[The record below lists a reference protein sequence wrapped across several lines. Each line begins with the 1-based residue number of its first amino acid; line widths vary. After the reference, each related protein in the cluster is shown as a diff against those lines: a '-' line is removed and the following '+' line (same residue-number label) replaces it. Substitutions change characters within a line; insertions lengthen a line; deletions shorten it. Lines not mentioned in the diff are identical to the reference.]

1 MSDLIFPVYLNK
13 KDQIRFLRYS
23 FRNIFALIKDVLTV
37 TLQQEIDEKARTI
50 HAESYSM
57 SIGELA
63 SMYENNELE
72 IHPEFQRVFRWE
84 SAQRSKFIESILL
97 GIPIP
102 SIFVAQRDDGV
113 WDVIDG
119 VQRLS
124 TIFEFMG
131 IFRDD
136 LGNIAPGSQLEE
148 TPYLKSLKGKQYE
161 NRLDPSNASTMSQR
175 LYLKRGKIDI
185 KIIKKES
192 SSDVIYDLFQ
202 RINSLGTKLS
212 DQELRDCAIL
222 MVSKDFFKWIKD
234 LSEYPPFINCLDL
247 SDKDFDEKF
256 NREIASRFFV
266 IQHADLN
273 TIRKQSNFADFIT
286 DFFVK
291 FWDSSEYD
299 KEQEAIIFKQTFDLL
314 NSTLGEESFKKYNIS
329 KGKFEGRFLV
339 SAFEATAIG
348 IAKNLNQWVYSEQ
361 TLPEV
366 DQRLREKII
375 HMWADSAFTANIGR
389 GVKFNARIPA
399 VVEIGQN
406 LFR

>member
-1 MSDLIFPVYLNK
+1 MISSH
-13 KDQIRFLRYS
+13 S
-23 FRNIFALIKDVLTV
+23 FRKIFGLIKDVLIV

-50 HAESYSM
+50 HTESYSM

-63 SMYENNELE
+63 NMYEDRELE
-72 IHPEFQRVFRWE
+72 IHPEFQRVFRWDID
-84 SAQRSKFIESILL
+84 QRSKLIESILL

-136 LGNIAPGSQLEE
+136 TDNCVPGSLLVE

-161 NRLDPSNASTMSQR
+161 NKADPDNSLTISQR
-175 LYLKRGKIDI
+175 LFLKRGKIDI

-192 SSDVIYDLFQ
+192 DSDVIYDLFQ

-222 MVSKDFFKWIKD
+222 MVDKDFYKWISD
-234 LSEYPPFINCLDL
+234 LSIHPSFENCLDL
-247 SDKDFDEKF
+247 SEKDYAEKYP
-256 NREIASRFFV
+256 REMVSRFFV
-266 IQHADLN
+266 IRHADLA

-286 DFFVK
+286 DFLVK
-291 FWDSSEYD
+291 FWKSPAYD
-299 KEQEAIIFKQTFDLL
+299 KDHEAQVFKKTFDLL
-314 NSTLGEESFKKYNIS
+314 NATLGQDAFKKYNAT
-329 KGKFEGRFLV
+329 KEKFEGRFLV
-339 SAFEATAIG
+339 SAFEAIAIG
-348 IAKNLNQWVYSEQ
+348 VAKNIDSWDYSEPALQ
-361 TLPEV
+361 ETN
-366 DQRLREKII
+366 QKIRGKVI
-375 HMWADSAFTANIGR
+375 QLWNNRQFTDNVGR

-399 VVEIGQN
+399 VVELGQE

>member
-1 MSDLIFPVYLNK
+1 
-13 KDQIRFLRYS
+13 
-23 FRNIFALIKDVLTV
+23 V

-50 HAESYSM
+50 HTESYSM

-63 SMYENNELE
+63 NMYEDEELE
-72 IHPEFQRVFRWE
+72 IHPEFQRVFRWDID
-84 SAQRSKFIESILL
+84 QRSKLIESILL

-102 SIFVAQRDDGV
+102 SIFVAQREDGI

-136 LGNIAPGSQLEE
+136 SGNTVSGSQLVK
-148 TPYLKSLKGKQYE
+148 TPYLKSLENKQYE
-161 NRLDPSNASTMSQR
+161 NKADPTNSLTMSQR
-175 LYLKRGKIDI
+175 LFLKRGKIDI

-192 SSDVIYDLFQ
+192 DSDVIYDLFQ

-222 MVSKDFFKWIKD
+222 MVNKDFYKWISD
-234 LSEYPPFINCLDL
+234 LSSYSAFENCLDL
-247 SDKDFDEKF
+247 SEKDYAEKYP
-256 NREIASRFFV
+256 REIVSRFFV
-266 IQHADLN
+266 IRHAELSI
-273 TIRKQSNFADFIT
+273 IRKQSNFADFIT
-286 DFFVK
+286 DFLVK
-291 FWDSSEYD
+291 FWKSDDYN
-299 KEQEAIIFKQTFDLL
+299 KEQEAEVFKRTFDLL
-314 NSTLGEESFKKYNIS
+314 NSTLSQDSFKKYS
-329 KGKFEGRFLV
+329 TTKEKFEGRFLV

-348 IAKNLNQWVYSEQ
+348 LAKNIDQWNYSEQ
-361 TLPEV
+361 TLPETNR
-366 DQRLREKII
+366 RLREKVIQL
-375 HMWADSAFTANIGR
+375 WNNPQFTDNVGR

-399 VVEIGQN
+399 VVELGQN